1 MDEVIEKT
9 KNTLLDI
16 KKTIQ
21 EASEQVESN
30 IFSTDIDAKLKDI
43 EKKLKALPE
52 LISEIIE
59 YSKTKNISYDKISE
73 IINLFSEV
81 ESVFS
86 GFISKLENISYADSK
101 RIESIKMISSNLKSA
116 ESITSKGKNIK
127 IKK

>member
-16 KKTIQ
+16 KKNIQ

-30 IFSTDIDAKLKDI
+30 IFSDDINVKLKDI
-43 EKKLKALPE
+43 EIKLKHLPE
-52 LISEIIE
+52 LISEIIK

-81 ESVFS
+81 ESAFS

-101 RIESIKMISSNLKSA
+101 RIESIKIISSNLRSA